1 MHGRD
6 GVSTG
11 STTDSGAE
19 SGAGVPL
26 ADGVTSRPA
35 EPPTP
40 RGAAHAGMGHEGV
53 NAGLDAGLDRG
64 NGERRDRDNV
74 APRMAVDVSV
84 IRDIAALQAIEGEW
98 RALASTGN
106 GALFRGPDWLIP
118 WWQAYHATLAAELY
132 VLVGRAAESDAG
144 GTRAGDIVCI
154 APLYRRTVKVAL
166 LDVRELRMIGD
177 AGPRPPALDLLA
189 RLGWEDRAGTA
200 LARKLIDEGQTW
212 DLIDLEPLADPSRV
226 RANLMQ
232 RLAPLGYT
240 VESSASAGGAMRIA
254 LALAPIESSDAPP
267 VVTTY
272 GDDLAAMRKGMN
284 ALRRLSRL
292 EWAER
297 DEHSPLADPE
307 AIGLLE
313 QVAMELGKQ
322 GRVRLARLDD
332 AQGEAAAVALIVD
345 DGERA
350 VVLAMAVDPQ
360 TGLQPVTHGGSH
372 GGHTGGHGAHAASP
386 AGRASARLLHAEAL
400 AARARGCIALDVVQG
415 AVEYTLPSLPWS
427 KQPVLAVRVWG
438 HSTMA
443 SVGRTLSSVTRRAR
457 RARETPAV
465 AAAQARAAWTRI
477 RSAAASVAAYDRYCL
492 YRGQLWT
499 RGIVPVAGLELA
511 NFSEADYTKLDE
523 SHRAD
528 LLEQL
533 AFDEETARIQWRRGD
548 QAVLATLGVRPAGIA
563 WAARGPIEAPELGR
577 VLRMSKYDA
586 YIHSVYVAPAAR
598 GRAVAPVMLEHFA
611 KELRA
616 TDAYRSWALIASDNQ
631 ASLRAFQ
638 KASFTP
644 VCDVI
649 HAKMATVDRVVCR
662 PPDPEAQ
669 DLLGLDQ

>member
-1 MHGRD
+1 
-6 GVSTG
+6 
-11 STTDSGAE
+11 
-19 SGAGVPL
+19 
-26 ADGVTSRPA
+26 
-35 EPPTP
+35 
-40 RGAAHAGMGHEGV
+40 
-53 NAGLDAGLDRG
+53 
-64 NGERRDRDNV
+64 
-74 APRMAVDVSV
+74 MAVDVSV
-84 IRDIAALQAIEGEW
+84 VRDLAALQAIEEEW
-98 RALASTGN
+98 RTLASIGN
-106 GALFRGPDWLIP
+106 SGLFRGPDWLIP
-118 WWQAYHATLAAELY
+118 WWQAYHATLGAELY
-132 VLVGRAAESDAG
+132 VVVGRAIEGDATG
-144 GTRAGDIVCI
+144 VAAGDIVCL
-154 APLYRRTVKVAL
+154 APLYRRTVKVAM
-166 LDVRELRMIGD
+166 LDTRELRMIGD

-189 RLGWEDRAGTA
+189 RAGWEDRAGIA
-200 LARKLIDEGQTW
+200 IAKKLIDEAATW

-226 RANLMQ
+226 RANLVQ
-232 RLAPLGYT
+232 RLTPLGFT
-240 VESSASAGGAMRIA
+240 VESAPSAGGATRIA
-254 LALAPIESSDAPP
+254 LALAPVDATDASR

-272 GDDLAAMRKGMN
+272 GDDLAALRKGMS

-297 DEHSPLADPE
+297 DEPSPLADPE
-307 AIGLLE
+307 ASGLLE
-313 QVAMELGKQ
+313 QIAMELGKR
-322 GRVRLARLDD
+322 GLVRLARLDD
-332 AQGEAAAVALIVD
+332 APGEACAVALIVD
-345 DGERA
+345 DGDRA

-360 TGLQPVTHGGSH
+360 
-372 GGHTGGHGAHAASP
+372 

-415 AVEYTLPSLPWS
+415 AAEYMLPSLPSS

-438 HSTMA
+438 LSTTA

-499 RGIVPVAGLELA
+499 RGLAPVAGLELT
-511 NFSEADYTKLDE
+511 SLTEADYDRLEE
-523 SHRAD
+523 SRRAE
-528 LLEQL
+528 LIEQL
-533 AFDEETARIQWRRGD
+533 ALDEATARMQWQRGD

-586 YIHSVYVAPAAR
+586 YIHSVYVPPAAR
-598 GRAVAPVMLEHFA
+598 GRAVAPVMLEHLI

-616 TDAYRSWALIASDNQ
+616 TDAYRSWALIAADNH

-669 DLLGLDQ
+669 ELLGLAP

>member
-1 MHGRD
+1 
-6 GVSTG
+6 
-11 STTDSGAE
+11 
-19 SGAGVPL
+19 
-26 ADGVTSRPA
+26 
-35 EPPTP
+35 
-40 RGAAHAGMGHEGV
+40 
-53 NAGLDAGLDRG
+53 
-64 NGERRDRDNV
+64 
-74 APRMAVDVSV
+74 MAVDVSV
-84 IRDIAALQAIEGEW
+84 VRDIAVLRAIEAEW
-98 RALASTGN
+98 RALAGVGSG
-106 GALFRGPDWLIP
+106 GLFRGPDWLIP

-132 VLVGRAAESDAG
+132 VVVGRATEADATG
-144 GTRAGDIVCI
+144 VAPGEIVCL

-166 LDVRELRMIGD
+166 LDTRELRMIGD
-177 AGPRPPALDLLA
+177 AGPRPPSLDLLA
-189 RLGWEDRAGTA
+189 RAGWEDRAGTA
-200 LARKLIDEGQTW
+200 IAKKLIEESATW

-226 RANLMQ
+226 RANLVQ
-232 RLAPLGYT
+232 RFAPLGFT
-240 VESSASAGGAMRIA
+240 VESSPSAGGATRIA
-254 LALAPIESSDAPP
+254 LGLAPSDTTDASR

-272 GDDLAAMRKGMN
+272 GDDLPALRKGLS

-297 DEHSPLADPE
+297 DEPSPLADPE
-307 AIGLLE
+307 ATGLLE

-332 AQGEAAAVALIVD
+332 AQGEACAVALIVD
-345 DGERA
+345 DGDRA

-360 TGLQPVTHGGSH
+360 S
-372 GGHTGGHGAHAASP
+372 
-386 AGRASARLLHAEAL
+386 GRAEARLLYAEAL

-415 AVEYTLPSLPWS
+415 AAEYTLPALPSS
-427 KQPVLAVRVWG
+427 KQSVLAVRVWG
-438 HSTMA
+438 LSTTA

-457 RARETPAV
+457 RARETPSV

-477 RSAAASVAAYDRYCL
+477 RTAAASVALYDRYCL

-499 RGIVPVAGLELA
+499 RGLAPVAGLELVS
-511 NFSEADYTKLDE
+511 FTEADYDKLDE
-523 SHRAD
+523 ARRAE
-528 LLEQL
+528 LLDQL
-533 AFDEETARIQWRRGD
+533 AFDEATARMQWRRGD
-548 QAVLATLGVRPAGIA
+548 QTVLASLGVRPAGIA

-577 VLRMSKYDA
+577 VLRMSKYDV

-598 GRAVAPVMLEHFA
+598 GRAVAPVMLEQLA

-616 TDAYRSWALIASDNQ
+616 TDAYRSWALIAADNH

-669 DLLGLDQ
+669 ELLGLEP

>member
-1 MHGRD
+1 MALD
-6 GVSTG
+6 VTV
-11 STTDSGAE
+11 
-19 SGAGVPL
+19 VP
-26 ADGVTSRPA
+26 DT
-35 EPPTP
+35 
-40 RGAAHAGMGHEGV
+40 AARH
-53 NAGLDAGLDRG
+53 
-64 NGERRDRDNV
+64 
-74 APRMAVDVSV
+74 
-84 IRDIAALQAIEGEW
+84 AIEAEW
-98 RALASTGN
+98 RALAGLGT

-118 WWQAYHATLAAELY
+118 WWQAYHATLCAELN
-132 VLVGRAAESDAG
+132 VVVGRAAEDDST
-144 GTRAGDIVCI
+144 GTRAGDLVCL

-166 LDVRELRMIGD
+166 LDTRELRMIGD

-189 RLGWEDRAGTA
+189 RPGWEDRAGIA
-200 LARKLIDEGQTW
+200 IARKLIDEAATW

-226 RANLMQ
+226 RANLVQ
-232 RLAPLGYT
+232 RLTPLGFT
-240 VESSASAGGAMRIA
+240 VESSPSAGGATRIA
-254 LALAPIESSDAPP
+254 LAHAPTEPSDAAGV
-267 VVTTY
+267 VVTS
-272 GDDLAAMRKGMN
+272 GEDLAAMRKGLS

-297 DEHSPLADPE
+297 DEPSPLADPE
-307 AIGLLE
+307 ATGLLE
-313 QVAMELGKQ
+313 QVAMELGKRGQ
-322 GRVRLARLDD
+322 VRLARLDD
-332 AQGEAAAVALIVD
+332 SLGEATAVALIVD
-345 DGERA
+345 DGDRA
-350 VVLAMAVDPQ
+350 VVLAMALDPQ
-360 TGLQPVTHGGSH
+360 
-372 GGHTGGHGAHAASP
+372 

-415 AVEYTLPSLPWS
+415 AVEYTMPPLPSS

-438 HSTMA
+438 HSTTA

-457 RARETPAV
+457 RARETPSV

-477 RSAAASVAAYDRYCL
+477 RTAAASVAQYDRYCL

-499 RGIVPVAGLELA
+499 RGIAPVAGLELA
-511 NFSEADYTKLDE
+511 PFSEADYGKLDDA
-523 SHRAD
+523 HRAD

-533 AFDEETARIQWRRGD
+533 ALDEATARTQWRRGD

-598 GRAVAPVMLEHFA
+598 GRAVAPVMLEQIA
-611 KELRA
+611 KDLRA
-616 TDAYRSWALIASDNQ
+616 NDAYRSWALIASDNQ

-669 DLLGLDQ
+669 ELLGLE

>member
-1 MHGRD
+1 
-6 GVSTG
+6 
-11 STTDSGAE
+11 
-19 SGAGVPL
+19 
-26 ADGVTSRPA
+26 
-35 EPPTP
+35 
-40 RGAAHAGMGHEGV
+40 
-53 NAGLDAGLDRG
+53 
-64 NGERRDRDNV
+64 
-74 APRMAVDVSV
+74 MAVDVLV
-84 IRDIAALQAIEGEW
+84 VRDLPALRAMEEEW
-98 RALASTGN
+98 RALASVG
-106 GALFRGPDWLIP
+106 GSGLFRGPDWLIP
-118 WWQAYHATLAAELY
+118 WWQAYHATLGAELH
-132 VLVGRAAESDAG
+132 VMVGRAIEADAASSVA
-144 GTRAGDIVCI
+144 AGDIVCL
-154 APLYRRTVKVAL
+154 APLYRRAVKVAL
-166 LDVRELRMIGD
+166 LDTRELRMIGD
-177 AGPRPPALDLLA
+177 AGPRPPSLDFLA
-189 RLGWEDRAGTA
+189 RPGWEDRAGTA
-200 LARKLIDEGQTW
+200 LARKLLDEAQTW

-226 RANLMQ
+226 RAHLVQ
-232 RLAPLGYT
+232 RLGPAGFT
-240 VESSASAGGAMRIA
+240 VESSPSAGGATRIA
-254 LALAPIESSDAPP
+254 LALAPVEATDASR

-272 GDDLAAMRKGMN
+272 GDDLAALRKGMT

-297 DEHSPLADPE
+297 DEPSPLADPE

-332 AQGEAAAVALIVD
+332 PQGEACAAALVVD
-345 DGERA
+345 DGDRA

-360 TGLQPVTHGGSH
+360 I
-372 GGHTGGHGAHAASP
+372 
-386 AGRASARLLHAEAL
+386 GRASARLLHAEAV

-415 AVEYTLPSLPWS
+415 AVDYTLPPLPSS

-438 HSTMA
+438 NSTTA

-457 RARETPAV
+457 RARETPAI

-477 RSAAASVAAYDRYCL
+477 RSAAATVAQYDRYCL

-499 RGIVPVAGLELA
+499 RGIEPVAGLELA
-511 NFSEADYTKLDE
+511 RFAEADYESLDDARRSE
-523 SHRAD
+523 
-528 LLEQL
+528 LIEQL
-533 AFDEETARIQWRRGD
+533 ALDEATARTQWRRGD

-577 VLRMSKYDA
+577 QLRMAKYDA
-586 YIHSVYVAPAAR
+586 YIHSVFVAPAAR
-598 GRAVAPVMLEHFA
+598 GRAVAPLMLEHLT

-616 TDAYRSWALIASDNQ
+616 TDAYRSWALIASDNH

-669 DLLGLDQ
+669 ELLGLEP

>member
-1 MHGRD
+1 
-6 GVSTG
+6 
-11 STTDSGAE
+11 
-19 SGAGVPL
+19 
-26 ADGVTSRPA
+26 
-35 EPPTP
+35 
-40 RGAAHAGMGHEGV
+40 
-53 NAGLDAGLDRG
+53 
-64 NGERRDRDNV
+64 
-74 APRMAVDVSV
+74 MAVDVSV
-84 IRDIAALQAIEGEW
+84 VRDMVALRAIEGEW
-98 RALASTGN
+98 RALASAG
-106 GALFRGPDWLIP
+106 GSGLFRGPDWLIP
-118 WWQAYHATLAAELY
+118 WWQAYHATLGAELY
-132 VLVGRAAESDAG
+132 AMVGRAAEADASG
-144 GTRAGDIVCI
+144 VAVGDIVCL

-166 LDVRELRMIGD
+166 LDVRELRLIGD

-189 RLGWEDRAGTA
+189 RAGWEDRAGIA
-200 LARKLIDEGQTW
+200 LARKLIDEGATW

-226 RANLMQ
+226 RAHLVQ
-232 RLAPLGYT
+232 RMAPAGFT
-240 VESSASAGGAMRIA
+240 VESSPSAGGATRIA
-254 LALAPIESSDAPP
+254 LALAPVEATDASR

-272 GDDLAAMRKGMN
+272 GDDLAALRKGMT

-297 DEHSPLADPE
+297 DEPSPLADPE

-322 GRVRLARLDD
+322 GRIRLARLDD
-332 AQGEAAAVALIVD
+332 PQGEACAAALVVD
-345 DGERA
+345 DGDRA

-360 TGLQPVTHGGSH
+360 
-372 GGHTGGHGAHAASP
+372 

-400 AARARGCIALDVVQG
+400 AARARGSIALDVVQG
-415 AVEYTLPSLPWS
+415 AVEYTLPALPTS

-438 HSTMA
+438 QSTTA

-477 RSAAASVAAYDRYCL
+477 RSAAASVAQYDRYCL

-499 RGIVPVAGLELA
+499 RGVEPVAGLELA
-511 NFSEADYTKLDE
+511 MFTEADYDKLDDA
-523 SHRAD
+523 HRAD

-533 AFDEETARIQWRRGD
+533 SLDDATARTQWRRGD
-548 QAVLATLGVRPAGIA
+548 QAVVATHGVRPAGIA

-577 VLRMSKYDA
+577 TLRMAKYDA
-586 YIHSVYVAPAAR
+586 YIHSVYVATAAR
-598 GRAVAPVMLEHFA
+598 GRAVAPVMLEQLT

-616 TDAYRSWALIASDNQ
+616 TDAYRSWALIAADNH

-669 DLLGLDQ
+669 ELLGLTP